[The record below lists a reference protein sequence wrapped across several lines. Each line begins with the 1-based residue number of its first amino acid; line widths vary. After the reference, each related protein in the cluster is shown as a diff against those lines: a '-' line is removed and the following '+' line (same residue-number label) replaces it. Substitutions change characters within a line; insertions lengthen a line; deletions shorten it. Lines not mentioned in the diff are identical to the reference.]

1 MRARLAALAATTT
14 IALGITPPAQ
24 AAPSVKLIHVHV
36 FKAGGRPA
44 AAANCSNDAPA
55 SGVYATTGWT
65 VAAPGV
71 AHLNS
76 ASVPGYLGDVT
87 AALQA
92 SFDAWGSAVPRIT
105 VVGDGAA
112 TKPSATRT
120 NDLMFGRTS
129 GSSLAITY
137 TWRWSD
143 GLVESDMILNSRVSW
158 FQAASEGD
166 GCYESVARYDV
177 QNIATHEAGHVYGLD
192 HPAGDRFETMYA
204 YGYSGE
210 TLKRSPANG
219 DLAGVASL
227 Y

>member
-1 MRARLAALAATTT
+1 MRAKLAALAAMTT

-24 AAPSVKLIHVHV
+24 AAPRVKLIHVHV

-65 VAAPGV
+65 VAAPV
-71 AHLNS
+71 AAHLNT

-87 AALQA
+87 AALQS

-143 GLVESDMILNSRVSW
+143 GLVESDMILNSRVPW

-166 GCYESVARYDV
+166 GCYESVASYDV

>member
-1 MRARLAALAATTT
+1 MWAKLATVVAMTTVGLGLA
-14 IALGITPPAQ
+14 PPAE
-24 AAPSVKLIHVHV
+24 AAPRAKLIQVHV
-36 FKAGGRPA
+36 FKAGGRA
-44 AAANCSNDAPA
+44 GATANCANDAPA
-55 SGVYATTGWT
+55 SGQYATTGWT
-65 VAAPGV
+65 VGAPLT
-71 AHLNS
+71 AHLNT

-87 AALQA
+87 AAFQA
-92 SFDAWGSAVPRIT
+92 SFDGWGTAVPRIT
-105 VVGDGAA
+105 VVGDGTV

-166 GCYESVARYDV
+166 GCYESVAKYDV

-219 DLAGVASL
+219 DIAGVASL

>member
-1 MRARLAALAATTT
+1 MRAKLAALAATTT
-14 IALGITPPAQ
+14 IALGITPPAV
-24 AAPSVKLIHVHV
+24 AAPRVKLIHVHV

-65 VAAPGV
+65 VAAPV
-71 AHLNS
+71 AAHLNS

-166 GCYESVARYDV
+166 GCYESVSRYDV

>member
-1 MRARLAALAATTT
+1 MRAKLAALAAMTTVVF
-14 IALGITPPAQ
+14 AMAPAAQ
-24 AAPSVKLIHVHV
+24 AAPRAKLIHVHV
-36 FKAGGRPA
+36 FKAGGRVA
-44 AAANCSNDAPA
+44 TTANCSNDAPA
-55 SGVYATTGWT
+55 SGGYATTGWK
-65 VAAPGV
+65 VAAPV
-71 AHLNS
+71 TAHLNS

-87 AALQA
+87 AALQS

-105 VVGDGAA
+105 VVGDGTR
-112 TKPSATRT
+112 TKPTATRT
-120 NDLMFGRTS
+120 HDLMFGRTS

-143 GLVESDMILNSRVSW
+143 GLVESDMIFNSRVAW
-158 FQAASEGD
+158 FQAPSEGD
-166 GCYESVARYDV
+166 GCHESVAKYDV

-219 DLAGVASL
+219 DLAGVAAL